1 MDYAEYYIQEKQLLE
16 AISIDINLLQLYE
29 KLYLL
34 IELVRIRGDK
44 QTEAYNEIE
53 KLSLIE

>member
-1 MDYAEYYIQEKQLLE
+1 MLKVKSMYNVCKIAYFYFF
-16 AISIDINLLQLYE
+16 E

-34 IELVRIRGDK
+34 IELVGIRGDK
-44 QTEAYNEIE
+44 QIEAYNKIE